1 MGGSSGNVPFAQL
14 LTFLNLLFRIGWA
27 GEKKFHAS
35 SELEIDITSAA
46 VVFFTF
52 QTSNLNSF
60 VYEQTVLDLVAQF
73 TDCAVV
79 DVAIK
84 QYTINTV
91 LPRLNF
97 LALHI

>member
-1 MGGSSGNVPFAQL
+1 MKRPKIEAKSVDTA
-14 LTFLNLLFRIGWA
+14 
-27 GEKKFHAS
+27 E
-35 SELEIDITSAA
+35 
-46 VVFFTF
+46 VFFSF
-52 QTSNLNSF
+52 KSSKLNSF

-91 LPRLNF
+91 LPHLNF
-97 LALHI
+97 LALHF